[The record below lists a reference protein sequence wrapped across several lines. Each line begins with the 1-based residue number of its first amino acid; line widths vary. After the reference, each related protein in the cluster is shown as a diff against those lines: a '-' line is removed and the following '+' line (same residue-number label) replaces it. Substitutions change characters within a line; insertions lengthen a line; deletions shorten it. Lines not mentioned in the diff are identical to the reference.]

1 MSKRYFTAEVK
12 IALTAIIALV
22 LLFIGF
28 NFLKGINVFKTSNNY
43 YIEFSDILGLATS
56 SPVYANGYAV
66 GTVREIKYNYQNPGH
81 VAVNIELDKEM
92 RVPQGTKAEIEAE
105 MLGGVKIC
113 LVLPQD
119 KTGYIN
125 PGDTIKGEMHKGALQ
140 KVEKMLPA
148 MEQIIP
154 KIDSILY
161 SLNAILA
168 DPALTATLRNTR
180 DITEN
185 LKYTTAQMNKL
196 LGNDIPR
203 LTERMDRIGEN
214 TEQITE
220 NLKNLD
226 VAATMNKVNTTLE
239 SVNTMTNTLNDR
251 LTSRDN
257 SLGLLL
263 NDATLYDNMNNTM
276 NSANEL
282 LIDLKSHPKR
292 YVHFSIFGR
301 KDK

>member
-1 MSKRYFTAEVK
+1 
-12 IALTAIIALV
+12 
-22 LLFIGF
+22 
-28 NFLKGINVFKTSNNY
+28 
-43 YIEFSDILGLATS
+43 
-56 SPVYANGYAV
+56 
-66 GTVREIKYNYQNPGH
+66 
-81 VAVNIELDKEM
+81 
-92 RVPQGTKAEIEAE
+92 
-105 MLGGVKIC
+105 
-113 LVLPQD
+113 
-119 KTGYIN
+119 
-125 PGDTIKGEMHKGALQ
+125 MHKGALQ

-161 SLNAILA
+161 SLNDILA

-203 LTERMDRIGEN
+203 LTERMDRIGEK

-263 NDATLYDNMNNTM
+263 NDATLYDNMNKTM

>member
-1 MSKRYFTAEVK
+1 
-12 IALTAIIALV
+12 
-22 LLFIGF
+22 
-28 NFLKGINVFKTSNNY
+28 
-43 YIEFSDILGLATS
+43 
-56 SPVYANGYAV
+56 
-66 GTVREIKYNYQNPGH
+66 
-81 VAVNIELDKEM
+81 
-92 RVPQGTKAEIEAE
+92 
-105 MLGGVKIC
+105 
-113 LVLPQD
+113 
-119 KTGYIN
+119 
-125 PGDTIKGEMHKGALQ
+125 
-140 KVEKMLPA
+140 
-148 MEQIIP
+148 
-154 KIDSILY
+154 
-161 SLNAILA
+161 
-168 DPALTATLRNTR
+168 
-180 DITEN
+180 
-185 LKYTTAQMNKL
+185 MNKL

-251 LTSRDN
+251 LTSREN

-263 NDATLYDNMNNTM
+263 NDATLYDNMNKTM